1 MASSILSNLSS
12 AFRPS
17 QLSSSSRGL
26 FTPYCTPTFIR
37 TSFAAKIRASS
48 TAFAETRA
56 TDPVVIE
63 KAVSSSKNILACPVC
78 YDPLNL
84 IGANVLSVDS
94 ARGSSLQCS
103 TCKKTYSGKETHLEL
118 TVASGAK
125 EYDDAMPMAT
135 ELFRTP
141 LISFLYERGW
151 RQNFVWGGFPG
162 AEEEFEMMKDYLKP
176 ILGGNILDASC
187 GSGLFSRLFAKSG
200 LFSLVTALDYSENML
215 RQCYEFIK
223 QEENFPKENLILV
236 RADIARLPFVSGS
249 LDAVHAGAAIHCWPS
264 PSSATRLERKAM
276 SLTAQRNQAVVKL
289 KLPRFDACITVR
301 LLPFCQN
308 FGYLLPDFSS
318 AGLVAEVS
326 RVLRP
331 GGVFVA
337 TTYVLDGPFSFI
349 PFLKPISQR
358 FTQAS
363 GSKIFLSERELEDV
377 CRACGLVNF
386 TCTRN
391 SRFIMFCATKPI

>member
-1 MASSILSNLSS
+1 MSHIIIPSFFFPSISYNSLTPTLSAQRQTLKEAMASAILSNLSS
-12 AFRPS
+12 AFLPS
-17 QLSSSSRGL
+17 QLSKSSRAL
-26 FTPYCTPTFIR
+26 FTPHCTPTFKR

-48 TAFAETRA
+48 TAFVETRP
-56 TDPVVIE
+56 TDPVVVE
-63 KAVSSSKNILACPVC
+63 KDVSSSKNILACPVC
-78 YDPLNL
+78 YEPVTL

-118 TVASGAK
+118 TVASGSKA
-125 EYDDAMPMAT
+125 YDDAMPMAT
-135 ELFRTP
+135 EFFRTP
-141 LISFLYERGW
+141 FISFLYERGW

-162 AEEEFEMMKDYLKP
+162 PEKEFEMMKDYLKP
-176 ILGGNILDASC
+176 VLGGNILDASC

-200 LFSLVTALDYSENML
+200 LFSLVAALDYSENML
-215 RQCYEFIK
+215 KQCYEFIK

-264 PSSATRLERKAM
+264 PSAA
-276 SLTAQRNQAVVKL
+276 
-289 KLPRFDACITVR
+289 
-301 LLPFCQN
+301 
-308 FGYLLPDFSS
+308 
-318 AGLVAEVS
+318 VAEVS

-337 TTYVLDGPFSFI
+337 TTYILDGPFSFI

-363 GSKIFLSERELEDV
+363 GSNFFLSERELEAV

-391 SRFIMFCATKPI
+391 RQFIMFSATKPS

>member
-84 IGANVLSVDS
+84 IGANVLSV
-94 ARGSSLQCS
+94 
-103 TCKKTYSGKETHLEL
+103 KETHLEL

-264 PSSATRLERKAM
+264 PSSA
-276 SLTAQRNQAVVKL
+276 
-289 KLPRFDACITVR
+289 
-301 LLPFCQN
+301 
-308 FGYLLPDFSS
+308 
-318 AGLVAEVS
+318 VAEVS

-337 TTYVLDGPFSFI
+337 TTYILDGPFSFI
-349 PFLKPISQR
+349 PFLKPISQ

>member
-1 MASSILSNLSS
+1 MSHIIIPSFFFPSISYNSLTPTLSAQRQTLKEAMASAILSNLSS
-12 AFRPS
+12 AFLPS
-17 QLSSSSRGL
+17 QLSKSSRAL
-26 FTPYCTPTFIR
+26 FTPHCTPTFKR

-48 TAFAETRA
+48 TAFVETRP
-56 TDPVVIE
+56 TDPVVVE
-63 KAVSSSKNILACPVC
+63 KDVSSSKNILACPVC
-78 YDPLNL
+78 YEPVTL

-118 TVASGAK
+118 TVASGSKA
-125 EYDDAMPMAT
+125 YDDAMPMAT
-135 ELFRTP
+135 EFFRTP
-141 LISFLYERGW
+141 FISFLYERGW

-162 AEEEFEMMKDYLKP
+162 PEKEFEMMKDYLKP
-176 ILGGNILDASC
+176 VLGGNILDASC

-215 RQCYEFIK
+215 KQCYEFIK

-264 PSSATRLERKAM
+264 PSAA
-276 SLTAQRNQAVVKL
+276 
-289 KLPRFDACITVR
+289 
-301 LLPFCQN
+301 
-308 FGYLLPDFSS
+308 
-318 AGLVAEVS
+318 VAEVS

-337 TTYVLDGPFSFI
+337 TTYILDGPFSFI

-363 GSKIFLSERELEDV
+363 GSNFFLSERELEAV

-391 SRFIMFCATKPI
+391 RQFIMFSATKPS

>member
-17 QLSSSSRGL
+17 QLSNSSRGL

-63 KAVSSSKNILACPVC
+63 KDVSSSKNILACPVC

-176 ILGGNILDASC
+176 VLGGNILDASC

-264 PSSATRLERKAM
+264 PSSA
-276 SLTAQRNQAVVKL
+276 
-289 KLPRFDACITVR
+289 
-301 LLPFCQN
+301 
-308 FGYLLPDFSS
+308 
-318 AGLVAEVS
+318 VAEVS

-337 TTYVLDGPFSFI
+337 TTYILDGPFSFI

-358 FTQAS
+358 FTEAS
-363 GSKIFLSERELEDV
+363 GSKIFLSERELEDI